1 MTRSLQETTKDSVPL
16 GVNKSESVGWASK
29 KPTRKSL
36 LKRNGHFA
44 ITVAKHLKKASIG
57 GFSLC
62 RIKSGNN
69 KDRVFKGQL
78 DRIREAEGTSILKP
92 IQPSDGELI
101 KQASTSQINPTSSS
115 PLPPCFSKWVRSG
128 PPHRR
133 LRRQNRSKR
142 ETTPS
147 LPSTT
152 V

>member
-16 GVNKSESVGWASK
+16 GVNKSESFGWASK

-92 IQPSDGELI
+92 IQPSDGEAI
-101 KQASTSQINPTSSS
+101 KHRLVKLTRLLLRHYHHAFPNGCEAARPTDG
-115 PLPPCFSKWVRSG
+115 FDVK
-128 PPHRR
+128 
-133 LRRQNRSKR
+133 
-142 ETTPS
+142 TA
-147 LPSTT
+147 
-152 V
+152 